1 MLLNTDHFGQI
12 EIAEDEIIEIPRSLL
27 GFEGLQRY
35 VIVDRDESKPFR
47 WLQSIDE
54 PTLAFV
60 IANPLIFFPDYRV
73 EVNSREVADIEV
85 DDPTNVEIL
94 VIVTIPTD
102 LENMS
107 VNLQGPILLNRE
119 NNMAK
124 QIVLTESTYAVKHYI
139 MKELQRRTAEPADV
153 NAAAMQVTE

>member
-85 DDPTNVEIL
+85 DNPTNVEIL
-94 VIVTIPTD
+94 VIVTIPPD

-124 QIVLTESTYAVKHYI
+124 QIVLTEST
-139 MKELQRRTAEPADV
+139 
-153 NAAAMQVTE
+153 